1 MAPEAQWTLPAA
13 TAGTNRTLYLF
24 RGKAADIE
32 GKAMTLNS
40 MAQLR
45 PDSDIV
51 IRNGNQ
57 EAEFLLLQGKPIGEP
72 VVQYGPFVMNSRAEI
87 QQAFEDYQRTGFG
100 GWPWPADD
108 PVFPRSQ
115 GCPACEWRSNR
126 SNRFRIRDRSTI
138 GGLTDHRP

>member
-1 MAPEAQWTLPAA
+1 
-13 TAGTNRTLYLF
+13 
-24 RGKAADIE
+24 
-32 GKAMTLNS
+32 MTLNS

-45 PDSDIV
+45 PDSDVV
-51 IRNGNQ
+51 IRNRNE

-115 GCPACEWRSNR
+115 GRYARHANGRVEQ
-126 SNRFRIRDRSTI
+126 ID
-138 GGLTDHRP
+138 